1 MCCLL
6 QLQQRENSRTV
17 NRTHVTEQFHYVQY
31 NISIKRYIRT
41 LYFNVNAF
49 YIYSID
55 LQILSSDYNA
65 PLCSMQ
71 HVKVMVPALP
81 GEASVVAPALSCVW
95 LYRHTCSTVL
105 YIFFIY
111 CIMHY
116 LILSIALY
124 NGLTHL
130 LKAFKFDLPS
140 KIHPIFPTH
149 QIETSAASKSG
160 RI

>member
-1 MCCLL
+1 MCCCLL
-6 QLQQRENSRTV
+6 QLQQRENSRTE

-41 LYFNVNAF
+41 LYFNAF

-55 LQILSSDYNA
+55 LQILSSDFNA

-71 HVKVMVPALP
+71 HVHCPANGSSFTWRGQCCGPCIILCL
-81 GEASVVAPALSCVW
+81 VVSSHMQ
-95 LYRHTCSTVL
+95 YS

-116 LILSIALY
+116 IILSFALY

-130 LKAFKFDLPS
+130 LKAFKFNLSS
-140 KIHPIFPTH
+140 KIHPIVSNPSNRDERS
-149 QIETSAASKSG
+149 I
-160 RI
+160 

>member
-6 QLQQRENSRTV
+6 QLQQRENSRTE

-41 LYFNVNAF
+41 LYFNAF
-49 YIYSID
+49 YIYSIY
-55 LQILSSDYNA
+55 LQILSSDYA

-71 HVKVMVPALP
+71 HVQVIVPALP
-81 GEASVVAPALSCVW
+81 GEASVVAPASYCVW
-95 LYRHTCSTVL
+95 LYRHTCSTVI
-105 YIFFIY
+105 YFFIY

-116 LILSIALY
+116 IILSFALY

-130 LKAFKFDLPS
+130 LKAFKFNLPS
-140 KIHPIFPTH
+140 KIHPIVSNPSNRDERS
-149 QIETSAASKSG
+149 I
-160 RI
+160 